1 MQEKS
6 IYSDISIRTIP
17 RMKVA
22 RYVVIS
28 PDPEE
33 MVIGYM
39 DRWAEK
45 SGVLEI
51 PGYVRRMIG
60 WDFPYISN
68 EQRDKFGL
76 RGYVAALVI
85 PDDFEPEIS
94 GAEITWIEEDT
105 YAALT
110 IRDPHSDSFRNIPE
124 GFQILF
130 EFVNS
135 GEYKTLSW
143 EGRIAFEEEYDRDG
157 VHYMDI
163 YIPVK

>member
-51 PGYVRRMIG
+51 PDYVRKMIG
-60 WDFPYISN
+60 WDFPYVTK
-68 EQRDKFGL
+68 EQQEKFGL

-85 PDDFEPEIS
+85 PEDFEPS
-94 GAEITWIEEDT
+94 AGGAEITWIEEDT
-105 YAALT
+105 YAMIT
-110 IRDPHSDSFRNIPE
+110 IKDPHSDPFKNIPRAY
-124 GFQILF
+124 QILL
-130 EFVNS
+130 EFINS

-157 VHYMDI
+157 IHYMDV
-163 YIPVK
+163 YVPVK